1 MTVVFIGSE
10 HIFEFHPLS
19 WDTDTEQNGSI
30 YLKTKGVWK
39 SIKQPILPSVSQD
52 GGEGVDLKG
61 FQAPFKR
68 LLVIIL
74 QDLKFNISP
83 ISLF

>member
-52 GGEGVDLKG
+52 WGGGGGGFKNVLWADKMYSFKKYINPKLK
-61 FQAPFKR
+61 Q
-68 LLVIIL
+68 
-74 QDLKFNISP
+74 N
-83 ISLF
+83 

>member
-39 SIKQPILPSVSQD
+39 SIKLLILPSVSQD
-52 GGEGVDLKG
+52 GEGGG
-61 FQAPFKR
+61 FKNVLCADKMYSFKKY
-68 LLVIIL
+68 INPKWK
-74 QDLKFNISP
+74 QN
-83 ISLF
+83 